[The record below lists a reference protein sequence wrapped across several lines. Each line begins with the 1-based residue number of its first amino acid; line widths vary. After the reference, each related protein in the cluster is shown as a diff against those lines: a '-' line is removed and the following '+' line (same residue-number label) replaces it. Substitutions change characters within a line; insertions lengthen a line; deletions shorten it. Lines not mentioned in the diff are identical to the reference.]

1 MNTLL
6 DFIHHFL
13 IISIISIILFTIV
26 IAFIY
31 EFILPAIRI
40 KKDLQETINRLKQIK
55 AASKGKISDLEE
67 ISREITANDK
77 LSHAWHEY
85 CETLHEQ
92 TAPEQYGKEKKIR
105 WRSTTLAETFFTEQ
119 SLVDTPLKTAF
130 YKHLPGI
137 LTGLGI
143 IGTFSGLIVGL
154 IRFEVSGDADK
165 VRASLNGLIQSVG
178 YSFIVSA
185 SAISLAMIFI
195 WIEKSLVTGC
205 YRHVERLCQLI
216 DSLFDTGAGE
226 EYLAR
231 LVIASETSALQT
243 QQIKESLVLDLKKV
257 ISEITTQ
264 QMKASALLNKQ
275 LSENI
280 AQTLTDTIRA
290 PIERISLAVDRAGAN
305 QGETVNTLLSDLLS
319 NFASQMHD
327 MFGNQIHQMSNLL
340 QQTATTMQSAALQI
354 NKLSENTQLT
364 GKDAAEAMVER
375 MSITN
380 NSIESFIGD
389 LGAKVTNIV
398 KSLETQSRHTTEE
411 TGALQNQLAQY
422 TISAM
427 SEISTQIKTLAT
439 EMRQAS
445 EVMHDSVGSLSQ
457 TTKESMIL
465 FHSGANTLNTAMNGF
480 AKAGQGINNTMQAA
494 NDTTEKIQIASSNLV
509 QATNGVKNMMD
520 EYKNMSKIFA
530 AIVSDLKS
538 TIENARKEA
547 SMTTQIVSQ
556 IQEATEQLGI
566 AENKAGEYLHGLTEV
581 LAQAHAEFA
590 GNIELTLRKSNSR
603 FHEELSRSVSLISG
617 AIQDFGDVLDSV
629 MEKGEIQ
636 CSA

>member
-1 MNTLL
+1 ML

-216 DSLFDTGAGE
+216 DSLFDAGAGE

-243 QQIKESLVLDLKKV
+243 QQIKES
-257 ISEITTQ
+257 IS
-264 QMKASALLNKQ
+264 
-275 LSENI
+275 
-280 AQTLTDTIRA
+280 
-290 PIERISLAVDRAGAN
+290 P
-305 QGETVNTLLSDLLS
+305 
-319 NFASQMHD
+319 
-327 MFGNQIHQMSNLL
+327 
-340 QQTATTMQSAALQI
+340 
-354 NKLSENTQLT
+354 
-364 GKDAAEAMVER
+364 
-375 MSITN
+375 
-380 NSIESFIGD
+380 
-389 LGAKVTNIV
+389 
-398 KSLETQSRHTTEE
+398 
-411 TGALQNQLAQY
+411 
-422 TISAM
+422 
-427 SEISTQIKTLAT
+427 
-439 EMRQAS
+439 
-445 EVMHDSVGSLSQ
+445 
-457 TTKESMIL
+457 
-465 FHSGANTLNTAMNGF
+465 
-480 AKAGQGINNTMQAA
+480 
-494 NDTTEKIQIASSNLV
+494 
-509 QATNGVKNMMD
+509 
-520 EYKNMSKIFA
+520 
-530 AIVSDLKS
+530 
-538 TIENARKEA
+538 
-547 SMTTQIVSQ
+547 
-556 IQEATEQLGI
+556 
-566 AENKAGEYLHGLTEV
+566 
-581 LAQAHAEFA
+581 
-590 GNIELTLRKSNSR
+590 
-603 FHEELSRSVSLISG
+603 
-617 AIQDFGDVLDSV
+617 
-629 MEKGEIQ
+629 
-636 CSA
+636 